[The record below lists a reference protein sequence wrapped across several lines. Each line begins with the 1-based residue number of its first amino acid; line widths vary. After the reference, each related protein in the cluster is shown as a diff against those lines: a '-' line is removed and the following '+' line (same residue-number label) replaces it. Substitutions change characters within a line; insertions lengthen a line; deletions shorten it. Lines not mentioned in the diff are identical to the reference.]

1 MNHRRFAE
9 SRSAS
14 ALSSELGLSSQSSFF
29 LFVQVSYM
37 LASPSRCAPLRSG
50 VPTRRTQRARG
61 TPGVVCMALTKERKA
76 EQVDKLKSALE
87 QSTLVLSFDHSDVS
101 VKNMME
107 FRRAMK
113 DDTEVM
119 VVKNTLV
126 RRAASETEGWDGL
139 GEVATGTNTWIFVG
153 SDFKSAIKPFKELQ
167 KDLKARD
174 IERDFN
180 AGLLEGQK
188 LSPQQL
194 KTVEDLPSKADLI
207 ATIARLINQ
216 PASKLAF
223 AVKAVPG
230 KVGYAAEALRKKAD
244 ETQAGTLAD
253 LQ

>member
-1 MNHRRFAE
+1 M
-9 SRSAS
+9 
-14 ALSSELGLSSQSSFF
+14 
-29 LFVQVSYM
+29 
-37 LASPSRCAPLRSG
+37 
-50 VPTRRTQRARG
+50 
-61 TPGVVCMALTKERKA
+61 CMALTKERKA